1 MLLHLPHPMYV
12 LHRKTVTTNTQN
24 TTVKIT
30 KPIHPGVLEGSK
42 KWEGKLH
49 REKKK
54 KCSQSVQAQE
64 LANARNGWKTGP
76 FRPRVVVLK
85 KKIHIL
91 DSGRFC
97 LMCTRDK
104 NSNSSKRRKY
114 AEGPWQWV
122 LPSMAGGG
130 KQSKELPH
138 PPPNPTHPLWTGLS
152 GRQQLSVWQEKDVAK
167 GASLQRRS
175 CSGLTA
181 GRLSCGKVG
190 CLKTPPRRRGATGKD

>member
-1 MLLHLPHPMYV
+1 M
-12 LHRKTVTTNTQN
+12 QS
-24 TTVKIT
+24 IS
-30 KPIHPGVLEGSK
+30 PGTGAGKCQKWLETLALSDLGWWFK
-42 KWEGKLH
+42 K
-49 REKKK
+49 
-54 KCSQSVQAQE
+54 
-64 LANARNGWKTGP
+64 
-76 FRPRVVVLK
+76 K

-104 NSNSSKRRKY
+104 NSNLSKRRKY

-130 KQSKELPH
+130 KESKELPH
-138 PPPNPTHPLWTGLS
+138 PPPNPTHPLWTAGLS
-152 GRQQLSVWQEKDVAK
+152 GRQQLSVWQEKDVEN

-190 CLKTPPRRRGATGKD
+190 CLKTPPGRRGATEKD

>member
-1 MLLHLPHPMYV
+1 MYV

-85 KKIHIL
+85 KKKSIYWIQEDSALCVPETKIPIHQREGNMQRALGSGSCLPWQGAENRVKSCHIL
-91 DSGRFC
+91 HPIPPILFGQDSVAGSSFQSGR
-97 LMCTRDK
+97 
-104 NSNSSKRRKY
+104 RRMWRR
-114 AEGPWQWV
+114 E
-122 LPSMAGGG
+122 LLCRGGAAQG
-130 KQSKELPH
+130 
-138 PPPNPTHPLWTGLS
+138 
-152 GRQQLSVWQEKDVAK
+152 
-167 GASLQRRS
+167 
-175 CSGLTA
+175 
-181 GRLSCGKVG
+181 
-190 CLKTPPRRRGATGKD
+190 